1 MAVATPI
8 GSIGAIAFILR
19 ERAPCASR
27 LATERNHL
35 NPACGEKEVRD
46 RALVAIRFY
55 PGARTPWVVRSA
67 FLLAATTVE
76 IDAHDR
82 DDRCLRI

>member
-55 PGARTPWVVRSA
+55 PGARTPWVVRRGVLVSGHYR
-67 FLLAATTVE
+67 E